1 MRIGICRALHAFYHF
16 ALWKTFFN
24 ELGIEVVTTTSTTK
38 KIIEEGLK
46 VAPAELCLPVKT
58 FLGHLVSLK
67 KRVDTLLIPR
77 LVCRK
82 IANDL
87 YFGCPKALAL
97 PDLARAVFPDL
108 PGVIELVIDER
119 VTWEKT
125 AFVCLAQSLG
135 MKKQKAIRAYKMA
148 KAAAL
153 NADNLTKQLGSP
165 LHMFE
170 TQHAEPISQEV
181 HRLKIGLIGH
191 PYLLF
196 DGYLNYGIFKFIES
210 CSVAPVFFS
219 PDEEQIIQG
228 TFDKTFPNWYYELRL
243 IISTRYL
250 FQDEKIGGLVLF
262 SNFACGTGSV
272 VNEII
277 RKEVLAKKN
286 IPILTLLIDEH
297 TGETGLKTR
306 LESFI
311 DLIKVK
317 GL

>member
-24 ELGIEVVTTTSTTK
+24 ELGIEVVTTISTTK

-46 VAPAELCLPVKT
+46 VAPAELCLPVKV
-58 FLGHLVSLK
+58 FLGHVVSLK
-67 KRVDTLLIPR
+67 EKVDALLIPR

-82 IANDL
+82 IAHDF

-97 PDLARAVFPDL
+97 PDLTRAVFPDL
-108 PGVIELVIDER
+108 LRVIELVIDER
-119 VTWEKT
+119 ISSEKA
-125 AFVCLAQSLG
+125 AFVNLAQSLG
-135 MKKQKAIRAYKMA
+135 MKKPKAIKAYRLA

-153 NADNLTKQLGSP
+153 DADNLTKRLGSP

-170 TQHAEPISQEV
+170 HQQAEPVSPEA

-196 DGYLNYGIFKFIES
+196 DGYLNCGIFKLIES
-210 CSVAPVFFS
+210 CGVAPVFFS
-219 PDEEQIIQG
+219 PDEQQITQG
-228 TFDKTFPNWYYELRL
+228 TFEKTLINWYYELKL
-243 IISTRYL
+243 IIGARHL
-250 FQDEKIGGLVLF
+250 IQDEKISGLVLF

-272 VNEII
+272 VNEIV
-277 RKEVLAKKN
+277 RKQVFAKKN
-286 IPILTLLIDEH
+286 IPLLTLLIDEH

-317 GL
+317 G